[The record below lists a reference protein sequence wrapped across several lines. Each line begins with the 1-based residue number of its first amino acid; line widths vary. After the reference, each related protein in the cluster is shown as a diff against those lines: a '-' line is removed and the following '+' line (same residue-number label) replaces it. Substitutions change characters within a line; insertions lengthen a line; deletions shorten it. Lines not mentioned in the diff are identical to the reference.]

1 MVFFLFF
8 FQNFIFFIFFII
20 IIFFNIL
27 TGWLINLYLYRLL
40 IKVIPRPDND
50 KNKCGGS
57 GGGWG
62 LIITFF
68 KLFYKSILIIVQL

>member
-40 IKVIPRPDND
+40 IKVILRPDNV
-50 KNKCGGS
+50 KNKCRGSGS
-57 GGGWG
+57 GGGVGVWG
-62 LIITFF
+62 
-68 KLFYKSILIIVQL
+68 KA